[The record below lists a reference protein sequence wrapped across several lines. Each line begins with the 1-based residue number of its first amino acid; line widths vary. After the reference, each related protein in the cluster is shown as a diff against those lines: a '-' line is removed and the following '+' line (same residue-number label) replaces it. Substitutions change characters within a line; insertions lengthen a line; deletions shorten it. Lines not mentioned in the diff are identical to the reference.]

1 MTALNQF
8 HILENDLDE
17 MEPILV
23 AESFT
28 EDGETQKQL
37 FYSVK
42 NSGYFVRITKVKNP
56 DCTDKVLCTSKSN
69 AVFIYNCVT
78 SKTVNWDL
86 N

>member
-8 HILENDLDE
+8 HISENDLDE
-17 MEPILV
+17 MEPFLLAQSI
-23 AESFT
+23 T

-42 NSGYFVRITKVKNP
+42 NSGYFVRITKVQDP
-56 DCTDKVLCTSKSN
+56 SCTDKVWCTNKSN
-69 AVFIYNCVT
+69 AVFIYNCVS
-78 SKTVNWDL
+78 SKTVNW